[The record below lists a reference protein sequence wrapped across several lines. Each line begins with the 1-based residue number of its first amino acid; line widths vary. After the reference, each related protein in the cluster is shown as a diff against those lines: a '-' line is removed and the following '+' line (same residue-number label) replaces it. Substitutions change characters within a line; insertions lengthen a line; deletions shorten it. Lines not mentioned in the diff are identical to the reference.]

1 MPPLDRRQG
10 LWLLAGLG
18 ALAALPLA
26 ARRATAAVPRGR
38 TLCLVEKA
46 EGRVAFYAADDGRR
60 LGAVALGVQPHE
72 IASDGRF
79 AYVGGY
85 GVEGWKKPGAGGHVV
100 WVIDLARRALA
111 RTIDLAPLG
120 RLHGVRVDGA
130 GRLYVLSEATSILA
144 RIDRPQAGDAPDR
157 MVAAGGARSHYLVVR
172 PDGARAWVADTMSG
186 AVIALDPNDGAATP
200 VRRLVGTAPEAL
212 ALSPD
217 EATLYAIDRPA
228 GVIHALDAATLEP
241 RARRTMRGE
250 AVRLVVQ
257 RDGRLV
263 VSNLADRSLSR
274 LDPATLQEEARLS
287 LPAGA
292 AGLTLDGGTLYA
304 SLANDRVAVIDL
316 ATFRVAGG
324 FATGKA
330 PDGAVVF

>member
-1 MPPLDRRQG
+1 
-10 LWLLAGLG
+10 
-18 ALAALPLA
+18 
-26 ARRATAAVPRGR
+26 
-38 TLCLVEKA
+38 
-46 EGRVAFYAADDGRR
+46 
-60 LGAVALGVQPHE
+60 
-72 IASDGRF
+72 
-79 AYVGGY
+79 
-85 GVEGWKKPGAGGHVV
+85 
-100 WVIDLARRALA
+100 
-111 RTIDLAPLG
+111 
-120 RLHGVRVDGA
+120 
-130 GRLYVLSEATSILA
+130 
-144 RIDRPQAGDAPDR
+144 
-157 MVAAGGARSHYLVVR
+157 
-172 PDGARAWVADTMSG
+172 
-186 AVIALDPNDGAATP
+186 
-200 VRRLVGTAPEAL
+200 
-212 ALSPD
+212 
-217 EATLYAIDRPA
+217 
-228 GVIHALDAATLEP
+228 VIHALDPATLEP

-274 LDPATLQEEARLS
+274 LDPATLREEARLS